1 MFTLAEIRQHFDLTN
16 NHLAAV
22 SALRAYQGFTWTDAF
37 AAVKQWRHERKC
49 AIRTMEESKKLA
61 ALAIRAAKNR
71 KSWGD
76 YATNRFVKKHNI
88 PARVMVLAYKMEMA
102 KRSAEKQETARTSSF
117 FKNGKYVGLLV
128 D

>member
-16 NHLAAV
+16 NSLATV

-37 AAVKQWRHERKC
+37 ATVKQWRHERKC

-71 KSWGD
+71 KIWGD
-76 YATNRFVKKHNI
+76 YATNRFIKKNNI
-88 PARVMVLAYKMEMA
+88 PARVQTLAYRLEMGA
-102 KRSAEKQETARTSSF
+102 RSNERKL
-117 FKNGKYVGLLV
+117 GLI
-128 D
+128 